1 MAVSLST
8 TGNVR
13 LWVSNISSSYT
24 KFKLEYVADPSHCQ
38 STVLKLSRSSFP
50 AFDNVCYFVIQSSTK
65 QILCS
70 ITRSLIALLG
80 GCLHTVG
87 QIK

>member
-1 MAVSLST
+1 MSLST

-13 LWVSNISSSYT
+13 LWVSNISFSYA
-24 KFKLEYVADPSHCQ
+24 KFKMEYIADPSHCQ

-50 AFDNVCYFVIQSSTK
+50 AFDNLCYFVILFSTK

-80 GCLHTVG
+80 GGLHRVG